1 MFVLALD
8 FSFIF
13 VVVSIFALGL
23 ESTELLQR
31 HFGALPSSRI
41 PSLYFISRR
50 FVPCVIFLRSIPD
63 FSRQIALNARA
74 GIIGFI
80 AIHQMGLNLQSIS
93 TPRS

>member
-31 HFGALPSSRI
+31 HFGALPSRI

-50 FVPCVIFLRSIPD
+50 CVPCVIFLRSIPD